1 MDIKRFPGSDESCN
15 SYLILGKKDVL
26 IDAGRPDI
34 DEIKEKVEDLDYF
47 ILTHSHPDHIKK
59 LDEIVEVFDPK
70 FYAYDYSGANKLDDG
85 DTIQMGDKDFK
96 VLYTPGH
103 SPDHI
108 VLLGD
113 KKLFSGDIVVYNDS
127 VFTGG
132 SFGRTDLDGAD
143 RETLIE
149 SINKLLRNIEDV
161 EELYAG
167 HGRVFNGN
175 VRSIIEKALERAEMR
190 EPKYP

>member
-1 MDIKRFPGSDESCN
+1 MDIVRFPGSDESCN
-15 SYLILGKKDVL
+15 SYLILGEEDVL
-26 IDAGRPDI
+26 VDAGRPDI
-34 DEIKEKVEDLDYF
+34 AEIKEKAGGLDRF
-47 ILTHSHPDHIKK
+47 VLTHSHPDHIKK
-59 LDEIVEVFDPK
+59 MDEIIEVFNPE
-70 FYAYDYSGANKLDDG
+70 FYVFAYSRANKLDDG

-103 SPDHI
+103 ATDHI

-113 KKLFSGDIVVYNDS
+113 KEIFSGDIVVYNDS

-132 SFGRTDLDGAD
+132 SFGRTDLEGCD
-143 RETLIE
+143 REKLIE
-149 SINKLLRNIEDV
+149 SIDKLLRNIGDI

-167 HGRVFNGN
+167 HGRIFKGN